1 MAKVT
6 IKNDRLHVSVGALE
20 AVQALRAS
28 FAVPLSSVRGATEDP
43 NFIRAGGLGL
53 RSPGTGLPGVI
64 ARGTF
69 RKPGEK
75 TLSLWGRNQ
84 EIVVIQLNNHKWD
97 RLVVGCDDAKRLV
110 TQINRAISQS
120 E

>member
-6 IKNDRLHVSVGALE
+6 IKNDRLHVSIASFEAL
-20 AVQALRAS
+20 QALRTS
-28 FAVPLSSVRGATEDP
+28 FAVPLSCVMGATEDP
-43 NFIRAGGLGL
+43 TFISSGGLGF

-75 TLSLWGRNQ
+75 TLSLWGKGQ
-84 EIVVIQLNNHKWD
+84 EIVVIQLTNHKWD
-97 RLVVGCDDAKRLV
+97 RLVVGCENAKSLV
-110 TQINRAISQS
+110 AMINNAIAK
-120 E
+120 